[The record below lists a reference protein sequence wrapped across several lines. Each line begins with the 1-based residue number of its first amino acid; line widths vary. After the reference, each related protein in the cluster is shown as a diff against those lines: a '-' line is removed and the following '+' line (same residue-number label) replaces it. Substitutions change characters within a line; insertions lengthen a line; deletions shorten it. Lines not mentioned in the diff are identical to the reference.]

1 MPLYEYVCND
11 CDRHFDVLVRT
22 VSNAPEVACESCSGG
37 NVRRLISSFATVG
50 GFDDQ
55 MTAGD
60 FNVRSG
66 GCCGGSCG
74 CGH

>member
-1 MPLYEYVCND
+1 MPLYEYICRD
-11 CDRHFDVLVRT
+11 CETRFDRLVASHSR
-22 VSNAPEVACESCSGG
+22 ADEVTCRDCESG

-55 MTAGD
+55 MVKGES
-60 FNVRSG
+60 FSG

-74 CGH
+74 CGN